1 MTVKTGVVTDD
12 MIGRVALARTVNLTC
27 GAAVVTPWTV
37 DELPDEYL
45 DAITAYA
52 GAMSGN

>member
-1 MTVKTGVVTDD
+1 MKTGTIYDD
-12 MIGRVALARTVNLTC
+12 MIARVALARTVNLTC

-37 DELPDEYL
+37 NDLPDEVL

-52 GAMSGN
+52 EALSGN